1 MVQTTFLG
9 GMANSKSSI
18 ASSLHD
24 TMPSSAQGFAAT
36 HKKAL
41 KDKKFNS
48 KDLQDFSR
56 YRWRLYSLV
65 ISSPWEML
73 VSFII
78 CCNFIIIIFEANAG
92 VACGDSVIGCM
103 PVWLSVCNY
112 IFVGFYTVESFIM
125 LFVYRRRMC
134 RDWWMIFDI
143 MIVIVAWVDV
153 IVSTLLTTAG
163 LQEVQLLRLFRI
175 ARLARAARIV
185 HMSPELH
192 AMITG
197 IISALTTV
205 FWGLIMVM
213 LLLAVWAVLAV
224 ELLHGSAHRVHGNND
239 LCLSAFDSV
248 FSIMLMFF
256 QTLMAGDSWG
266 DCAVPMIQD
275 QPWAIIIFGGSLLTV
290 QLGFANLVLAVIV
303 ERARQAHEEEQRQN
317 LNEQVKKRRDAEKR
331 LLDMCKAID
340 VDQDGILTL
349 EELMDA
355 YVENEDFRKTLTLL
369 EIDETDLLCLFDL
382 MDADRSG
389 DLTYEEMISCIHK
402 SETNDLKRQMMMV
415 KLQVQDI
422 WLRIRDTFLTQQ
434 EDIIREF
441 KGEMTK
447 PSLFDSRTYLIRK
460 LTGENATSLL
470 RRTRT
475 MQSRISEAYERAQS
489 MRQAS
494 QTLAAAQ
501 AAPPPVMGELQTE
514 AGTELS
520 APVFA
525 IRQLRHHINAE
536 LQRTQNWIDFE
547 VQRFISH
554 QFAPAPDDAKEV
566 AKDGAPKDKDMNFK
580 DGSGKDSPRTA
591 KSHSPRTS
599 KSTSP
604 RMSPRRR
611 EEKQVTKPNVP
622 PVNLKDAQNWQNAQN
637 QWGIHDGEDVML
649 TGNLC
654 TPTGQV
660 RLSPR
665 QVTPSRR

>member
-18 ASSLHD
+18 ASSLHE
-24 TMPSSAQGFAAT
+24 TMPTSAQGFAQT

-65 ISSPWEML
+65 ISGPWEML
-73 VSFII
+73 VSFVICLNFVII
-78 CCNFIIIIFEANAG
+78 VFEANAG
-92 VACGDSVIGCM
+92 VACGENVIGCM
-103 PVWLSVCNY
+103 PMWLSIFNY

-143 MIVIVAWVDV
+143 IIVIVAWVDV
-153 IVSTLLTTAG
+153 IVSTLVTTAG

-224 ELLHGSAHRVHGNND
+224 ELLHGSAHRIHGNND

-248 FSIMLMFF
+248 YSVMLMFF

-460 LTGENATSLL
+460 LTGENATSLM

-475 MQSRISEAYERAQS
+475 VQSRLSEAYERAQS

-494 QTLAAAQ
+494 STLAAAQ
-501 AAPPPVMGELQTE
+501 AAPPPSMLQTE

-520 APVFA
+520 ASVFA

-547 VQRFISH
+547 VQRFISN
-554 QFAPAPDDAKEV
+554 QWPPAPDDAKEV
-566 AKDGAPKDKDMNFK
+566 AKDGTPKDKDTSFK
-580 DGSGKDSPRTA
+580 DGSGKDSPRA
-591 KSHSPRTS
+591 SKSHSPRS
-599 KSTSP
+599 RSHSP
-604 RMSPRRR
+604 RVAPTRR
-611 EEKQVTKPNVP
+611 EEKQVTTNKPNVP
-622 PVNLKDAQNWQNAQN
+622 PVNLKDAQNWHNAQN
-637 QWGIHDGEDVML
+637 QWGIHDGDGEDV
-649 TGNLC
+649 

-665 QVTPSRR
+665 QVTPTRRR

>member
-18 ASSLHD
+18 ASSLHE
-24 TMPSSAQGFAAT
+24 TMPTSAQGFAQT

-56 YRWRLYSLV
+56 YRWRFYSLV
-65 ISSPWEML
+65 ISGPWEML
-73 VSFII
+73 VSFVICLNFVII
-78 CCNFIIIIFEANAG
+78 VFEANAG
-92 VACGDSVIGCM
+92 VACGENVIGCM
-103 PVWLSVCNY
+103 PMWLSIFNY

-143 MIVIVAWVDV
+143 IIVIVAWVDV
-153 IVSTLLTTAG
+153 IVSTLVTTAG

-224 ELLHGSAHRVHGNND
+224 ELLHGSAHRIHGNND

-248 FSIMLMFF
+248 YSVMLMFF

-422 WLRIRDTFLTQQ
+422 WLRVRDHLNDAQ
-434 EDIIREF
+434 ENIINSV
-441 KGEMTK
+441 KGETRK
-447 PSLFDSRTYLIRK
+447 PSLLDAKTYLIRK
-460 LTGENATSLL
+460 LTRDSSASSHTSLPAKKSN
-470 RRTRT
+470 
-475 MQSRISEAYERAQS
+475 MSAFCKDFKAMMPISEQ
-489 MRQAS
+489 QD
-494 QTLAAAQ
+494 
-501 AAPPPVMGELQTE
+501 
-514 AGTELS
+514 AGTEYT

-525 IRQLRHHINAE
+525 VRQLHTGLKEE
-536 LQRTQNWIDFE
+536 LKQQLESQLESLTTFIDRE
-547 VQRFISH
+547 ISELIFR
-554 QFAPAPDDAKEV
+554 QWPLARELDA
-566 AKDGAPKDKDMNFK
+566 N
-580 DGSGKDSPRTA
+580 
-591 KSHSPRTS
+591 
-599 KSTSP
+599 
-604 RMSPRRR
+604 
-611 EEKQVTKPNVP
+611 
-622 PVNLKDAQNWQNAQN
+622 NWQNAQD
-637 QWGIHDGEDVML
+637 QWGVEVEDVNGDGVNGEAHGSEV
-649 TGNLC
+649 TASSDRG
-654 TPTGQV
+654 
-660 RLSPR
+660 SPR
-665 QVTPSRR
+665 IACTVSLSSSRDSPGASPASSSRGPRRS